1 MCYMDFSGNVTVG
14 QTTNGLDHG
23 DPVIIS
29 QTPNGCKSGY
39 INLTSTE
46 KESKFCLQIVNNG

>member
-1 MCYMDFSGNVTVG
+1 MDFSGNVTVG